1 MKWNLVFLGLLLT
14 FGQLSWG
21 QKGMDFPEYDGK
33 DRVYELDAKNY
44 KSVMKK
50 YDVMVVYYHE
60 HVGSSKVAQKQFQI
74 EELAL
79 ELAAQVL
86 EDLDD
91 EDIGIGLLDE
101 KTDKAV
107 AKKLGLDEADSIYIF
122 FEDEVIEYDG
132 ELAAD
137 TLVEFIYDVIEDP
150 VEIIDN
156 VRELKGFHNV
166 EEDIK
171 LVGFFK
177 SEKSE
182 HYHEYEDAAEEFHP
196 HIKFFATFSPKVAK
210 SLDLKLNEVDFYEP
224 FMDEPVVI
232 PGKPYTE
239 KELVEFIEDNDR
251 PTLRKM
257 QPHNMYEIWE
267 DALDGEHIIAFAE
280 EGDPD
285 GFEFL
290 EIVKEVAEDN
300 TDNPNLSI
308 VWIDPDD
315 FPLLVPYWEKTF
327 DIDLSSPQIG
337 VVEVDDNASKMSESV
352 SRFQAEVAA
361 VMEVLMKVAVV
372 EITKVFEGRVSDCH
386 GCTVDGEAQIRENL
400 GIGRGDSLIHE
411 APWTDDLKKPETIQ
425 ENGLQ
430 GLEESSSHSVVDPES
445 HPFSSVLGSIPSADL
460 STDGISQWD
469 LGLMEVSSLPSVENT
484 PLVEPPQSSETPAEA
499 TELNQASD
507 DSAANARK
515 VRFQL
520 SQTPFDCKLL
530 RPCSVQLVNLLML
543 PSAQR
548 ANGSNRKCFPTP
560 KDLRTHQ
567 RVHTGRRLCCFK
579 ECGNGIWRLQGVLSH
594 GHAYACKI
602 CGKKFKRKKIMKR
615 HERFHTGEKPYSCR
629 RCKKTFALRKSLRRH
644 ERFHTGER
652 PHVCPHCRKGFRLK
666 NNLKAHL
673 RFHTGEKPYICNLCS
688 KGFRI
693 HKNLEKHRL
702 AHAAPVSFRTL
713 Q

>member
-1 MKWNLVFLGLLLT
+1 YKNLGRKSTRAVIALFLGLLLT

-21 QKGMDFPEYDGK
+21 QKGMDIPEYDGK
-33 DRVYELDAKNY
+33 DRVHDLNAKNY

-91 EDIGIGLLDE
+91 EDISIGLLDE

-107 AKKLGLDEADSIYIF
+107 AKKLGLVEADSIYIF
-122 FEDEVIEYDG
+122 IEDEVIEYDG

-137 TLVEFIYDVIEDP
+137 TLVEFLYDVIEDP

-156 VRELKGFHNV
+156 VRELKGFHNI

-177 SEKSE
+177 SQKSE
-182 HYHEYEDAAEEFHP
+182 HYQEYEDAAEEFHP

-232 PGKPYTE
+232 PGKPYSE
-239 KELVEFIEDNDR
+239 KELVAFIEDNDR

-337 VVEVDDNASKMSESV
+337 VVEVDDADSIWFDMDNDDDMP
-352 SRFQAEVAA
+352 
-361 VMEVLMKVAVV
+361 
-372 EITKVFEGRVSDCH
+372 
-386 GCTVDGEAQIRENL
+386 TVDELEDWLEDVMQCKQDEEL
-400 GIGRGDSLIHE
+400 DYLSV
-411 APWTDDLKKPETIQ
+411 KKQ
-425 ENGLQ
+425 N
-430 GLEESSSHSVVDPES
+430 
-445 HPFSSVLGSIPSADL
+445 FK
-460 STDGISQWD
+460 QWI
-469 LGLMEVSSLPSVENT
+469 
-484 PLVEPPQSSETPAEA
+484 
-499 TELNQASD
+499 
-507 DSAANARK
+507 
-515 VRFQL
+515 F
-520 SQTPFDCKLL
+520 
-530 RPCSVQLVNLLML
+530 
-543 PSAQR
+543 
-548 ANGSNRKCFPTP
+548 
-560 KDLRTHQ
+560 
-567 RVHTGRRLCCFK
+567 
-579 ECGNGIWRLQGVLSH
+579 
-594 GHAYACKI
+594 
-602 CGKKFKRKKIMKR
+602 
-615 HERFHTGEKPYSCR
+615 
-629 RCKKTFALRKSLRRH
+629 
-644 ERFHTGER
+644 
-652 PHVCPHCRKGFRLK
+652 
-666 NNLKAHL
+666 
-673 RFHTGEKPYICNLCS
+673 
-688 KGFRI
+688 
-693 HKNLEKHRL
+693 
-702 AHAAPVSFRTL
+702 
-713 Q
+713 

>member
-1 MKWNLVFLGLLLT
+1 RYCLIVSELRLLFLGLLLT

-21 QKGMDFPEYDGK
+21 QKGMDIPEYDGK
-33 DRVYELDAKNY
+33 DRVHDLNAKNY

-74 EELAL
+74 EEL
-79 ELAAQVL
+79 LAAQVL

-91 EDIGIGLLDE
+91 EDISIGLLDE

-107 AKKLGLDEADSIYIF
+107 AKKLGLVEADSIYIF
-122 FEDEVIEYDG
+122 IEDEVIEYDG

-137 TLVEFIYDVIEDP
+137 TLVEFLYDVIEDP

-156 VRELKGFHNV
+156 VRELKGFHNI

-177 SEKSE
+177 SQKSE
-182 HYHEYEDAAEEFHP
+182 HYQEYEDAAEEFHP

-232 PGKPYTE
+232 PGKPYSE
-239 KELVEFIEDNDR
+239 KELVAFIEDNDR

-337 VVEVDDNASKMSESV
+337 VVEVDDADSIWFDMDNDDDMP
-352 SRFQAEVAA
+352 
-361 VMEVLMKVAVV
+361 
-372 EITKVFEGRVSDCH
+372 
-386 GCTVDGEAQIRENL
+386 TVDELEDWLEDVLEYGKAYIQQIEIL
-400 GIGRGDSLIHE
+400 HYIDFV
-411 APWTDDLKKPETIQ
+411 WKK
-425 ENGLQ
+425 
-430 GLEESSSHSVVDPES
+430 D
-445 HPFSSVLGSIPSADL
+445 DL
-460 STDGISQWD
+460 ST
-469 LGLMEVSSLPSVENT
+469 VV
-484 PLVEPPQSSETPAEA
+484 
-499 TELNQASD
+499 
-507 DSAANARK
+507 
-515 VRFQL
+515 
-520 SQTPFDCKLL
+520 
-530 RPCSVQLVNLLML
+530 
-543 PSAQR
+543 
-548 ANGSNRKCFPTP
+548 
-560 KDLRTHQ
+560 
-567 RVHTGRRLCCFK
+567 
-579 ECGNGIWRLQGVLSH
+579 
-594 GHAYACKI
+594 
-602 CGKKFKRKKIMKR
+602 
-615 HERFHTGEKPYSCR
+615 
-629 RCKKTFALRKSLRRH
+629 
-644 ERFHTGER
+644 
-652 PHVCPHCRKGFRLK
+652 
-666 NNLKAHL
+666 
-673 RFHTGEKPYICNLCS
+673 
-688 KGFRI
+688 
-693 HKNLEKHRL
+693 
-702 AHAAPVSFRTL
+702 
-713 Q
+713 

>member
-21 QKGMDFPEYDGK
+21 QKGMDIPENDGK
-33 DRVYELDAKNY
+33 DRVHDLNAKNY

-91 EDIGIGLLDE
+91 ENIGIGLLDE

-107 AKKLGLDEADSIYIF
+107 AKKLGLVEADSIYIF
-122 FEDEVIEYDG
+122 IEDEVIEYDG

-137 TLVEFIYDVIEDP
+137 TLVEFLYDVIEDP

-156 VRELKGFHNV
+156 VRELKGFHNI

-177 SEKSE
+177 SQKSE
-182 HYHEYEDAAEEFHP
+182 HYQEYEDAAEEFHP

-232 PGKPYTE
+232 PGKPYSE
-239 KELVEFIEDNDR
+239 KELVAFIEDNDR

-327 DIDLSSPQIG
+327 EIDLSSPQIG
-337 VVEVDDNASKMSESV
+337 VVEVDDADSIWFDMDDDDDD
-352 SRFQAEVAA
+352 
-361 VMEVLMKVAVV
+361 MP
-372 EITKVFEGRVSDCH
+372 
-386 GCTVDGEAQIRENL
+386 TVDELEDWLEDVMHCKQDEEL
-400 GIGRGDSLIHE
+400 DYLSV
-411 APWTDDLKKPETIQ
+411 KKQ
-425 ENGLQ
+425 N
-430 GLEESSSHSVVDPES
+430 
-445 HPFSSVLGSIPSADL
+445 FK
-460 STDGISQWD
+460 QWI
-469 LGLMEVSSLPSVENT
+469 
-484 PLVEPPQSSETPAEA
+484 
-499 TELNQASD
+499 
-507 DSAANARK
+507 
-515 VRFQL
+515 F
-520 SQTPFDCKLL
+520 
-530 RPCSVQLVNLLML
+530 
-543 PSAQR
+543 
-548 ANGSNRKCFPTP
+548 
-560 KDLRTHQ
+560 
-567 RVHTGRRLCCFK
+567 
-579 ECGNGIWRLQGVLSH
+579 
-594 GHAYACKI
+594 
-602 CGKKFKRKKIMKR
+602 
-615 HERFHTGEKPYSCR
+615 
-629 RCKKTFALRKSLRRH
+629 
-644 ERFHTGER
+644 
-652 PHVCPHCRKGFRLK
+652 
-666 NNLKAHL
+666 
-673 RFHTGEKPYICNLCS
+673 
-688 KGFRI
+688 
-693 HKNLEKHRL
+693 
-702 AHAAPVSFRTL
+702 
-713 Q
+713 